1 MIVLLVVTRV
11 TLGVDV
17 GGFDVGGEIGFGV
30 GGAVGF
36 NVGAEIGFGVG
47 GTVGF
52 VFGSISIYVQ

>member
-1 MIVLLVVTRV
+1 M

-30 GGAVGF
+30 GG
-36 NVGAEIGFGVG
+36 EIGFGVG